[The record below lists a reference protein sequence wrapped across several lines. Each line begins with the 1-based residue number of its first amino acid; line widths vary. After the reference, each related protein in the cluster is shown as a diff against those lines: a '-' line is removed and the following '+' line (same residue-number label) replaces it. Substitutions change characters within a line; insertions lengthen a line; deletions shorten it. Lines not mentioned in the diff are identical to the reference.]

1 MINIASINDTIPLK
15 GLMLLYQADSENVY
29 VEWKTV
35 NSNKEVSAGVPLS
48 LDSLESL
55 YTYMVNRKMGS
66 GQLAGMISKNMIYMN
81 PALNVYIWTVPSGKR
96 EIKLARG
103 AGLRKG
109 WIKYPPMVFAVNGKS
124 LSIFIYS
131 TSMSK
136 LYPAPFY
143 NIYDDGEVCLGT
155 VRLTSVNNAKTYHEY
170 TTAWENLF
178 FNSKYSHGIGDTMKI
193 MKSLINSRKP
203 FPWKKVAKILK
214 PINIKTLF
222 V

>member
-1 MINIASINDTIPLK
+1 MINIASINDTLPLK
-15 GLMLLYQADSENVY
+15 GLMMLYGQGDDVY
-29 VEWKTV
+29 VEWKNV
-35 NSNKEVSAGVPLS
+35 DKDQKMSAGVPLS
-48 LDSLESL
+48 IDSLEAL

-66 GQLAGMISKNMIYMN
+66 GQLAGTISKNVIYMN
-81 PALNVYIWTVPSGKR
+81 PALNVYVWTVPGGKR
-96 EIKLARG
+96 EVKLARG

-109 WIKYPPMVFAVNGKS
+109 WIKYPPMVFAVNGKT
-124 LSIFIYS
+124 LSIFVYS

-143 NIYDDGEVCLGT
+143 NIYDDGSVCLGT
-155 VRLTSVNNAKTYHEY
+155 VRLTSVNNAKTYAEY
-170 TTAWENLF
+170 TSAWENLF

-193 MKSLINSRKP
+193 MKGLINSRKT
-203 FPWKKVAKILK
+203 FPWKKVSKILK